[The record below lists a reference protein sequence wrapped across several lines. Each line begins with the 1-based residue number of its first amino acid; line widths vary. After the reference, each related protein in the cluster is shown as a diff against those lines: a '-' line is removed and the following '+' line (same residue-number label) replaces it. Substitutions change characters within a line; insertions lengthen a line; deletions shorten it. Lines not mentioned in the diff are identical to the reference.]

1 MGRTNRYCG
10 EWKID
15 RSTAG
20 DCHALFPNEGRGGLF
35 SFGNATCCKKNREIS
50 GKTLLLCC
58 ERPYAALSGCS
69 VPDLFCPDAGAAF
82 CYVHSATCRKRELPS
97 KPSSPATAG
106 PSSFFAR
113 PSLGQPFFVNF
124 SVFSVATP
132 IWGLPSSPITACSS
146 VSVYPSTS
154 LMDSV
159 SIVPGKSFR
168 VLQKDAFCAQRWRCG
183 RCMAAVAPNAQNLAQ
198 PQALKKKIFP
208 PPFTP
213 GGEGRKAD
221 GAAAKN
227 EGQKPPLAH
236 GPGRRQ
242 CAGLAAGGYSSWKRS
257 ERRRMKA
264 GISMSSCSPAFRPG
278 DFSSGL

>member
-1 MGRTNRYCG
+1 MTAAEAVGRTNRYCG

-69 VPDLFCPDAGAAF
+69 VPDLIIRMPGAAF

-97 KPSSPATAG
+97 KPASPATAG

-124 SVFSVATP
+124 P
-132 IWGLPSSPITACSS
+132 CSP
-146 VSVYPSTS
+146 
-154 LMDSV
+154 
-159 SIVPGKSFR
+159 
-168 VLQKDAFCAQRWRCG
+168 LQ
-183 RCMAAVAPNAQNLAQ
+183 
-198 PQALKKKIFP
+198 
-208 PPFTP
+208 PPFGDCPVRQSLPVLRFPFTL
-213 GGEGRKAD
+213 
-221 GAAAKN
+221 
-227 EGQKPPLAH
+227 PL
-236 GPGRRQ
+236 R
-242 CAGLAAGGYSSWKRS
+242 
-257 ERRRMKA
+257 
-264 GISMSSCSPAFRPG
+264 
-278 DFSSGL
+278 